1 MDNPQLIANLILK
14 GFKKHYQLFQE
25 ITAIAPKAFNQANW
39 LAIQKASADR
49 ISYYDDRVNET
60 IAELKARLILDQS
73 EQPNVQLWRDIRAI
87 YQQLLLFHPQP
98 ELAESFYNSVFCRL
112 FHYGY
117 FNNDFIFVK
126 STLSEQP
133 TIPSAAEY
141 RSYFPVVDGLKQ
153 TIRDIIKQFNF
164 EVPFVN
170 LERDIRLLVK
180 AFIKQSPNSHHHAHQ
195 MRFDILKSPFY
206 RNKAAYIVGRVVSK
220 SGIQPFI
227 VPILHHFNH
236 GLYLDALITQSSH
249 MRVIFGFARAYFM
262 VQTEAPSA
270 IVHFLNQLMPNK
282 TPAEL
287 YSALGFHKQAKTQFY
302 RELQHQLN
310 QTKEQFES
318 AAGTKGMVMTVF
330 TLPSFPYV
338 FKVIKDKFGEGK
350 PFGRDT
356 VLARYQLVKRHDR
369 VGRMADTIEYSNV
382 AFPLCTISD
391 SLLEELK
398 TTVASALEFRD
409 NLLIIKHLYIERRM
423 TPLNLYLQTATLEQT
438 RTVMDEYGQALKE
451 MISVNIFPG
460 DMLLK
465 NFGVTSHQRVIFY
478 DYDEVQYLTD
488 MNFRAL
494 PKAKNYD
501 DYLMAH
507 SSYSVAPQDVFPE
520 QLTTFVTTNAT
531 VRNLLEQLHPQ
542 LLDVDYWQQ
551 AQRNIKANKFANI
564 CPYPKALRF
573 KNDW

>member
-1 MDNPQLIANLILK
+1 
-14 GFKKHYQLFQE
+14 
-25 ITAIAPKAFNQANW
+25 
-39 LAIQKASADR
+39 
-49 ISYYDDRVNET
+49 
-60 IAELKARLILDQS
+60 
-73 EQPNVQLWRDIRAI
+73 
-87 YQQLLLFHPQP
+87 
-98 ELAESFYNSVFCRL
+98 
-112 FHYGY
+112 
-117 FNNDFIFVK
+117 
-126 STLSEQP
+126 
-133 TIPSAAEY
+133 
-141 RSYFPVVDGLKQ
+141 
-153 TIRDIIKQFNF
+153 
-164 EVPFVN
+164 
-170 LERDIRLLVK
+170 
-180 AFIKQSPNSHHHAHQ
+180 
-195 MRFDILKSPFY
+195 
-206 RNKAAYIVGRVVSK
+206 
-220 SGIQPFI
+220 
-227 VPILHHFNH
+227 
-236 GLYLDALITQSSH
+236 
-249 MRVIFGFARAYFM
+249 
-262 VQTEAPSA
+262 
-270 IVHFLNQLMPNK
+270 MPNK

-465 NFGVTSHQRVIFY
+465 KFWRNQPPAGNF
-478 DYDEVQYLTD
+478 
-488 MNFRAL
+488 
-494 PKAKNYD
+494 
-501 DYLMAH
+501 
-507 SSYSVAPQDVFPE
+507 
-520 QLTTFVTTNAT
+520 
-531 VRNLLEQLHPQ
+531 
-542 LLDVDYWQQ
+542 
-551 AQRNIKANKFANI
+551 
-564 CPYPKALRF
+564 LRLR
-573 KNDW
+573 